1 MTLAEI
7 AALRPKTIEEAID
20 DMRNAL
26 DYFHRENDYRAIFL
40 RAYYLITLAVR
51 DAIHEQGAY
60 TRRLFF
66 DADWIRHLAGKFS
79 LLYFRSLTTEE
90 REGERAWKIA
100 HRRAARRDTSVLQE
114 LLFGLNAHI
123 NYDLAYGIYLNFV
136 EFEDAR
142 NHLLLPRR
150 KFDHDQVN
158 NILVDS
164 IPVIQRV
171 LTRDYGGVMRGLG
184 AALGPLDELLSGI
197 GLKYYRERVW
207 WNAVT
212 YLSAEGPP
220 EIQLVHDRLDWESA
234 QVAKLVALERTR
246 ILRPIEKVASLLRR
260 RRFAPFA
267 LEQSF
272 PVAEQRGSQVSPF

>member
-7 AALRPKTIEEAID
+7 VALRPKTIEEAID
-20 DMRNAL
+20 DMRIAL
-26 DYFHRENDYRAIFL
+26 DYFHRANDYRAVFL
-40 RAYYLITLAVR
+40 RAYYLITLAVF
-51 DAIHEQGAY
+51 DAIRERGAY
-60 TRRLFF
+60 TRRIFF
-66 DADWIRHLAGKFS
+66 DAEWVRRLAGKFS
-79 LLYFRSLTTEE
+79 LLYFQSLTTEE

-100 HRRAARRDTSVLQE
+100 HLRAARRDTSVLQD

-142 NHLLLPRR
+142 DHLLLPRR

-158 NILVDS
+158 NILIDS

-171 LTRDYGGVMRGLG
+171 LTRDYGGWMRGLG
-184 AALGPLDELLSGI
+184 AVLGPLDELLSGI

-234 QVAKLVALERTR
+234 QVASLVALERTR
-246 ILRPIEKVASLLRR
+246 IFRPVEKVASLLRR
-260 RRFAPFA
+260 KRFAPIA
-267 LEQSF
+267 LEQGF
-272 PVAEQRGSQVSPF
+272 PPAERQAVRISPF

>member
-7 AALRPKTIEEAID
+7 VALRPKTIEEAID
-20 DMRNAL
+20 DMRIAL
-26 DYFHRENDYRAIFL
+26 DYFHRANDYRAVFL
-40 RAYYLITLAVR
+40 RAYYLITLAVF
-51 DAIHEQGAY
+51 DAIRERGAY
-60 TRRLFF
+60 TRRIFF
-66 DADWIRHLAGKFS
+66 DAEWVRRLAGKFS
-79 LLYFRSLTTEE
+79 LLYFQSLTTEE

-100 HRRAARRDTSVLQE
+100 HLRAARRDTSVLQD

-142 NHLLLPRR
+142 DHILLPRR

-158 NILVDS
+158 NILIDS

-171 LTRDYGGVMRGLG
+171 LTRDYGGWMRGLG
-184 AALGPLDELLSGI
+184 AVLGPLDELLSGI

-212 YLSAEGPP
+212 YVSAEGPP

-234 QVAKLVALERTR
+234 QVASLVALERTR
-246 ILRPIEKVASLLRR
+246 IFRPVEKVASLLRR
-260 RRFAPFA
+260 KRFAPIV
-267 LEQSF
+267 LEQGF
-272 PVAEQRGSQVSPF
+272 PPVERQAVRISPF

>member
-7 AALRPKTIEEAID
+7 VALRPKTIEEAID
-20 DMRNAL
+20 DMRIAL

-40 RAYYLITLAVR
+40 RAYYLITLAVF
-51 DAIHEQGAY
+51 DAIHERGAY
-60 TRRLFF
+60 TRRIFF
-66 DADWIRHLAGKFS
+66 DAEWIRRLAGKFS
-79 LLYFRSLTTEE
+79 LLYFQSLTTEA

-100 HRRAARRDTSVLQE
+100 HLRAARRDTSVLQD

-142 NHLLLPRR
+142 DHLLLPRR

-158 NILVDS
+158 NILIDS

-171 LTRDYGGVMRGLG
+171 LTRDYGGWMRGLG
-184 AALGPLDELLSGI
+184 AVLGPLDELLSGI

-234 QVAKLVALERTR
+234 QVASLVALERTR
-246 ILRPIEKVASLLRR
+246 IFRPVEKVASLLRR
-260 RRFAPFA
+260 KRFAPIT
-267 LEQSF
+267 LEQGF
-272 PVAEQRGSQVSPF
+272 PPAEEQGVRISPF